1 MAEWLQ
7 QFAPNVVEK
16 FPELIESFW
25 QTLVMMGGSGVI
37 SFFFGLIFGVALIV
51 TRPGGVLLNGLIYGL
66 LDKAVN
72 LFRSIPFIILIAAL
86 IPLTR
91 LVSGTAIGTRGAILP
106 LVFGTVPFFTRQVES
121 ALAELDHG
129 LIEAAQSMGSSPWE
143 IIFRVY
149 LRESIPGI
157 VRATTIT
164 VISLI
169 GLTAMAGVVGGG
181 GLGDFAIRYGH
192 QRNQVD
198 ITFATVIIILAMVSL
213 FQGLG
218 NLIIRRTSH
227 SGTHPVKSPLLPLVF
242 HRPVSPF
249 SSSAK

>member
-51 TRPGGVLLNGLIYGL
+51 TRPGGVLQNGLIYGL

-91 LVSGTAIGTRGAILP
+91 LVSGTA
-106 LVFGTVPFFTRQVES
+106 
-121 ALAELDHG
+121 H
-129 LIEAAQSMGSSPWE
+129 
-143 IIFRVY
+143 
-149 LRESIPGI
+149 
-157 VRATTIT
+157 
-164 VISLI
+164 
-169 GLTAMAGVVGGG
+169 
-181 GLGDFAIRYGH
+181 
-192 QRNQVD
+192 RNQ
-198 ITFATVIIILAMVSL
+198 
-213 FQGLG
+213 G
-218 NLIIRRTSH
+218 R
-227 SGTHPVKSPLLPLVF
+227 HPSACVR
-242 HRPVSPF
+242 HRPILYPAGGERACRTGSRID
-249 SSSAK
+249 